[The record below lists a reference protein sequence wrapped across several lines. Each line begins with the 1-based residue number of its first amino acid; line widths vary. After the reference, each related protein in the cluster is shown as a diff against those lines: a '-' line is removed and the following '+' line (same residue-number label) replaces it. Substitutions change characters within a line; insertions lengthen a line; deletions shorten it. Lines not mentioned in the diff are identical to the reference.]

1 MCKVQWS
8 HHTKEEDTWER
19 EEELKA
25 EFFQI
30 SFPIHPN
37 LGDEIHFNGGRFVTP
52 YFLQRSKTLEIIQLY
67 KYLCLLHSCHH
78 IISFVLICASLF
90 CFVSRSC
97 SMFEFVLFQMNLQS
111 IKDLK
116 FIKNLHTSLLALG
129 QIPTEAQ
136 PARPLSPARTAT

>member
-8 HHTKEEDTWER
+8 HHTKEETTWER

-30 SFPIHPN
+30 SFLIHPN

-52 YFLQRSKTLEIIQLY
+52 YFSQRSKTLEIIQLY

-97 SMFEFVLFQMNLQS
+97 SMFEFVLFSNEFA
-111 IKDLK
+111 IYKGFK
-116 FIKNLHTSLLALG
+116 IYKEFTYFPIGLG
-129 QIPTEAQ
+129 PN
-136 PARPLSPARTAT
+136 SY